1 MKKYSSLGELLVDYR
16 KQYNVSQSE
25 LAAALDVDVR
35 SVQRWERD
43 ITLVNPVKEKQLVE
57 VTLLP
62 PQLIRNLNSLHPI
75 PVYFDFDIRK
85 YSFTELTNELPDVKW
100 IREKIDVI
108 DEGLKET
115 VFPDDMVMIER
126 YINERYSG
134 KNLIKRQV
142 VEQGAKLLPQ
152 LNQTLKDHSGCY
164 VGHMVVLPLKYDS
177 YKKIRD
183 KSITNSELTINDL
196 QDFRTSELPVFYAY
210 SITADSND
218 RVFGIITA
226 IMRFFKWEIK
236 KKYIFASF
244 THRYDSEISN
254 PETGLKKIWSEESII
269 DEKIYEIKLY
279 EGDFTE
285 FLDKIK

>member
-1 MKKYSSLGELLVDYR
+1 MKKYSSLGELLTDYR

-25 LAAALDVDVR
+25 FAAALDVDVR

-43 ITLVNPVKEKQLVE
+43 ITLVNPAKEKQLVE
-57 VTLLP
+57 VTFLP

-85 YSFTELTNELPDVKW
+85 YSFMELTNELPDVKW

-126 YINERYSG
+126 YIKERYSG

-164 VGHMVVLPLKYDS
+164 VGHMVVLPLE
-177 YKKIRD
+177 IRQ
-183 KSITNSELTINDL
+183 L
-196 QDFRTSELPVFYAY
+196 
-210 SITADSND
+210 
-218 RVFGIITA
+218 
-226 IMRFFKWEIK
+226 
-236 KKYIFASF
+236 
-244 THRYDSEISN
+244 
-254 PETGLKKIWSEESII
+254 
-269 DEKIYEIKLY
+269 
-279 EGDFTE
+279 
-285 FLDKIK
+285 